1 MSKKA
6 KSYVNLVGSS
16 TSPGRKRKKIVA
28 KKSRK
33 RSAATRKKSRGKARS
48 GR

>member
-16 TSPGRKRKKIVA
+16 IGPGRKRKITA
-28 KKSRK
+28 KVKGRRK
-33 RSAATRKKSRGKARS
+33 SAATTKRSRGKSRS
-48 GR
+48 SR

>member
-16 TSPGRKRKKIVA
+16 TGPSRKRKIAA
-28 KKSRK
+28 KKGRK
-33 RSAATRKKSRGKARS
+33 SNAVTRKKTRARGRSSR
-48 GR
+48 

>member
-16 TSPGRKRKKIVA
+16 TCPGRKRKKLTV
-28 KKSRK
+28 KKGR
-33 RSAATRKKSRGKARS
+33 RANAATRKKSRGKARS